1 MRKIFDA
8 IIDILIL
15 AVLIFT
21 VVCCVEDVFMKYIL
35 VVVGCGAMFNNVKYL
50 YCEHKCKNKNNPKK

>member
-35 VVVGCGAMFNNVKYL
+35 VVVGSGAMFNNVKYQN
-50 YCEHKCKNKNNPKK
+50 CELKCKNKNNPKK